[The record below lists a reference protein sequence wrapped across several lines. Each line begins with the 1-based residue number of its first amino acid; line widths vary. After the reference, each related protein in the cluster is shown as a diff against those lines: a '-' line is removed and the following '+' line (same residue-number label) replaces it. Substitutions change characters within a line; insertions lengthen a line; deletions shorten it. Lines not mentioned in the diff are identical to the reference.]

1 MDNKAET
8 LVDDLYKF
16 NEDFVANFGVEKLA
30 SKSAMLRAETDKTV
44 AELKAIESS
53 CLPTPYLMQYGRAL
67 NVLDGYSQECEMS
80 LSKVV
85 KRDPSRI
92 DAWNMLG
99 ECYWKKGDI
108 AAARNCFQGALRRS
122 KNKVSL
128 RSMSM
133 VLRQL
138 KEEHGEGNQ
147 VVASVTCAKDALQLD
162 MDDGVSWYVLGN
174 AYLSLFFC
182 TQQNSKVL
190 TLALNS
196 YTKAETVKA
205 NSKHNPDLH
214 FNRAQAYRYKEEY
227 HSALTGWACACELD
241 PSWNEPKQK
250 IDDLIKYLNKIT
262 NLIELK
268 GKLKNRRIQNLVKSF
283 TVNDLGPYNRSK
295 APEEMKYVS
304 CTLNELEEGVN
315 LGKVISMKVLCN
327 IADMTLV
334 PFTYIAIDSNYE
346 VFAATIFNLN
356 EKAGVII
363 GDTVVIPNPDL
374 TSHDIEWKANVG
386 ADAGSSDLLQWKF
399 KCIRVNKPVD
409 IVVNKSQLTPQ
420 HCSYTKACMTASDQ
434 AVVASK

>member
-182 TQQNSKVL
+182 TQQNSKVCCLCYRSFDGGLARTFKKSVRFLNMVDSSLFKTKCSQRCRRERLVVLHSCYVACFQVL

-214 FNRAQAYRYKEEY
+214 FNRAQAYR
-227 HSALTGWACACELD
+227 
-241 PSWNEPKQK
+241 
-250 IDDLIKYLNKIT
+250 
-262 NLIELK
+262 
-268 GKLKNRRIQNLVKSF
+268 
-283 TVNDLGPYNRSK
+283 
-295 APEEMKYVS
+295 
-304 CTLNELEEGVN
+304 
-315 LGKVISMKVLCN
+315 
-327 IADMTLV
+327 
-334 PFTYIAIDSNYE
+334 
-346 VFAATIFNLN
+346 
-356 EKAGVII
+356 
-363 GDTVVIPNPDL
+363 
-374 TSHDIEWKANVG
+374 
-386 ADAGSSDLLQWKF
+386 
-399 KCIRVNKPVD
+399 
-409 IVVNKSQLTPQ
+409 
-420 HCSYTKACMTASDQ
+420 
-434 AVVASK
+434 